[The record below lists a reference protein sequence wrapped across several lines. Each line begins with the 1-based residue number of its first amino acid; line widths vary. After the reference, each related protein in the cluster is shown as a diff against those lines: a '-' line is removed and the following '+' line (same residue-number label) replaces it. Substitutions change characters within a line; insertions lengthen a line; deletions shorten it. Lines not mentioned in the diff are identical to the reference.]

1 MTNMKKIIT
10 SFFIVTLLCYS
21 NLSIKTNA
29 QVNDSQSVTLL
40 NDELEMQPG
49 EIKTFTLYE
58 TTETTNEKTAT
69 AIARLTFAVSSDTKT
84 LTWAFTPLTLT
95 QLLNFTGEISQTD
108 ATSGLAQGTRTI
120 SGLLGVTSAFRFQ
133 HHIIKAHLSGTLSYV
148 GGVKKITG
156 ASISWISQG

>member
-1 MTNMKKIIT
+1 MGGEQMTNMKKIIT

-58 TTETTNEKTAT
+58 TTETTNETSLNQWFKELFSYPLDN
-69 AIARLTFAVSSDTKT
+69 IFVIEENIIGKLFGRQKYFT
-84 LTWAFTPLTLT
+84 LL
-95 QLLNFTGEISQTD
+95 QVCNIHRYE
-108 ATSGLAQGTRTI
+108 
-120 SGLLGVTSAFRFQ
+120 
-133 HHIIKAHLSGTLSYV
+133 
-148 GGVKKITG
+148 
-156 ASISWISQG
+156 

>member
-58 TTETTNEKTAT
+58 TTETTNEKQ
-69 AIARLTFAVSSDTKT
+69 
-84 LTWAFTPLTLT
+84 PL
-95 QLLNFTGEISQTD
+95 Q
-108 ATSGLAQGTRTI
+108 
-120 SGLLGVTSAFRFQ
+120 
-133 HHIIKAHLSGTLSYV
+133 
-148 GGVKKITG
+148 
-156 ASISWISQG
+156 

>member
-69 AIARLTFAVSSDTKT
+69 AAPHPAATPAIAYNGCLV
-84 LTWAFTPLTLT
+84 
-95 QLLNFTGEISQTD
+95 
-108 ATSGLAQGTRTI
+108 AT
-120 SGLLGVTSAFRFQ
+120 
-133 HHIIKAHLSGTLSYV
+133 
-148 GGVKKITG
+148 
-156 ASISWISQG
+156 